1 MALKSKVQVAQN
13 WPNSEKRPPF
23 HQILSKLS
31 EKNFGERSDKSIV
44 LFYLIIAF
52 GSIYFLTISEI
63 AYKKKGTKCDLPDE
77 TLEGASTTSK
87 REAMIF
93 QASKVDFI
101 VLFFL
106 VILLFLYI
114 CSKLV

>member
-1 MALKSKVQVAQN
+1 MGSN
-13 WPNSEKRPPF
+13 FWNNSYKNYEKR
-23 HQILSKLS
+23 I
-31 EKNFGERSDKSIV
+31 
-44 LFYLIIAF
+44 
-52 GSIYFLTISEI
+52 
-63 AYKKKGTKCDLPDE
+63 KCDLPDE

-106 VILLFLYI
+106 VLLFLYI
-114 CSKLV
+114 CSKLVWSTVKQLF

>member
-1 MALKSKVQVAQN
+1 M
-13 WPNSEKRPPF
+13 
-23 HQILSKLS
+23 ILS
-31 EKNFGERSDKSIV
+31 
-44 LFYLIIAF
+44 YLEAKIILRF
-52 GSIYFLTISEI
+52 PDNCWNNY
-63 AYKKKGTKCDLPDE
+63 KKGTKCELPDE

-106 VILLFLYI
+106 VILLFLDI